1 LCLQPDPGERLD
13 AEVDRRRGLNAL
25 QLAGGFILA
34 VVVAAGAYA
43 AGSLSRGGAIAA
55 IGVGTLTFGVGGVLP
70 GVLLLLFFIS
80 SSLLSRVGGA
90 RKRQVAA
97 AFAKGGRRDAGQVM
111 ANGVLA
117 ALLSVGFGLTGDPLW
132 LVGLTGAL
140 AAVNADT
147 WATELGVLARQA
159 PRMVTTG
166 LRVDP
171 GTSGAVTVVGTAAA
185 LGGALFISLPAAAAG
200 RAPMLA
206 LIASVSGLAGSSFD
220 SLLGATVQAIY
231 TCPACA
237 KETERHPFHSCGTPT
252 VPLRGWRWL
261 DNDGVNFAASLV
273 GAVVSVGAWIL
284 IGVGG

>member
-171 GTSGAVTVVGTAAA
+171 GTSGAVTVVGTAA
-185 LGGALFISLPAAAAG
+185 
-200 RAPMLA
+200 
-206 LIASVSGLAGSSFD
+206 GLAGSSFD

>member
-1 LCLQPDPGERLD
+1 LCLQLGPGEGLD
-13 AEVDRRRGLNAL
+13 AEVNGRRGLNAL

-34 VVVAAGAYA
+34 VVVTAGAYA
-43 AGSLSRGGAIAA
+43 AGSLSRSGAIAA

-132 LVGLTGAL
+132 LAGLIGAL

-166 LRVDP
+166 VQVDP
-171 GTSGAVTVVGTAAA
+171 GTSGAVTLVGTGAA
-185 LGGALFISLPAAAAG
+185 LGGALLIGLPAAAVG

-206 LIASVSGLAGSSFD
+206 LIASVSGLAGSLFD

-273 GAVVSVGAWIL
+273 GAVASMAGWVL
-284 IGVGG
+284 FGVGV